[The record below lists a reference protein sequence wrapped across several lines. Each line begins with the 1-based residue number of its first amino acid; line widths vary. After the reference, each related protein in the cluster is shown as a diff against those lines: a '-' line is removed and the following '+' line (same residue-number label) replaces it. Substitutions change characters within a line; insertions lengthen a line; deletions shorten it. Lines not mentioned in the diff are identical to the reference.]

1 MAHEIDF
8 TTGTAAMA
16 YTGETPWHGLGF
28 QLPRTASIEEWRQAA
43 QLEWEARTAELEYA
57 IPGLASN
64 IRYQVPER
72 MMLYR
77 SDTNQPLSIVSRHY
91 KPVQPAEVLEF
102 FRDLKTEIGGFKLE
116 TAGALQGGKK
126 VWALARAPK
135 AAVIGTNDVVAR
147 YLLLATSY
155 DLSMPT
161 TVQQTSVR
169 VVCMNT
175 LRMSLANKAL
185 RTIHMHEW
193 NPTAAKRELGL
204 DGEWNEFIKTMES
217 LTFIGPLDDSF
228 VEDFYKTNLFTG
240 LDRSRPWFS
249 ETGASRLVGRL
260 MELYHDGPGA
270 ELASAKGT
278 LFGAVN
284 AVTRYYD
291 HQHRTR
297 TSDSR
302 LNGAW
307 FGRSAEIKDR
317 VFQAAIDFQKA
328 QMIETK

>member
-8 TTGTAAMA
+8 STGTAAMA

-28 QLPRTASIEEWRQAA
+28 QLPETASIEEWRQAA

-57 IPGLASN
+57 VRGLAGD
-64 IRYQVPER
+64 IRIPVPDR
-72 MMLYR
+72 LVLFR
-77 SDTNQPLSIVSRHY
+77 SDTNQPLSIVSPHY

-102 FRDLKTEIGGFKLE
+102 FRELVTEIGGFRIE

-135 AAVIGTNDVVAR
+135 AAVIGKNDVVAR

-204 DGEWNEFIKTMES
+204 DGEWNEFIKAMEA
-217 LTFIGPLDDSF
+217 LTFIGPLEDTF
-228 VEDFYKTNLFTG
+228 VEKFYQDNLFTEG
-240 LDRSRPWFS
+240 DRSRPWFS
-249 ETGASRLVGRL
+249 EAGANRLVGRL
-260 MELYHDGPGA
+260 MDIYHEGPGA
-270 ELASAKGT
+270 ELDSARGT
-278 LFGAVN
+278 LYGAVQ
-284 AVTRYYD
+284 AATRYYD

-297 TSDSR
+297 STDNR
-302 LNGAW
+302 LDRAW
-307 FGRSAEIKDR
+307 FGRGAEIKDR
-317 VFQAAIDFQKA
+317 VFQAALDFQKT
-328 QMIETK
+328 QMNETK

>member
-28 QLPRTASIEEWRQAA
+28 QLPQTASIEEWRQAA
-43 QLEWEARTAELEYA
+43 QLEWEARTSELEYA
-57 IPGLASN
+57 VRGIAGD
-64 IRYQVPER
+64 IRFPVPDR
-72 MMLYR
+72 LMLYR
-77 SDTNQPLSIVSRHY
+77 SDTNQSLSIVSPHY

-102 FRDLKTEIGGFKLE
+102 FRDLVTEIGGFTME

-204 DGEWNEFIKTMES
+204 DGEWNEFIRAMES

-228 VEDFYKTNLFTG
+228 VEKFYEENLFTEV
-240 LDRSRPWFS
+240 DRSRPWFS
-249 ETGASRLVGRL
+249 EAGAKRQVGRL
-260 MELYHDGPGA
+260 MDLYHEGPGA
-270 ELASAKGT
+270 DLASAKGT
-278 LFGAVN
+278 MFGVVN
-284 AVTRYYD
+284 AVTHHVD
-291 HQHRTR
+291 HQRRARTN
-297 TSDSR
+297 DNR

-307 FGRSAEIKDR
+307 FGRGAEIKDR
-317 VFQAAIDFQKA
+317 VFQAAIDFQKT